1 MLLREVYLGDRMV
14 KWQLKKD
21 RGGKVFAPLTRE
33 RIERWIDE
41 ERVDEDY
48 LVWRSGYP
56 AWKKISEAE
65 EFGHL
70 FE

>member
-1 MLLREVYLGDRMV
+1 MV
-14 KWQLKKD
+14 EWRLKKD
-21 RGGKVFAPLTRE
+21 RSGKVFAPLTRE

-41 ERVDEDY
+41 RGVDENY

-56 AWKKISEAE
+56 AWKRISETE

>member
-1 MLLREVYLGDRMV
+1 MV
-14 KWQLKKD
+14 RWQLKKD
-21 RGGKVFAPLTRE
+21 RNGKVFSPLIRE

-41 ERVDEDY
+41 ERVEEDY

-56 AWKKISEAE
+56 AWKKVSETE